1 MHPEAEH
8 EKNCFSKARRVVDY
22 PIRSNYV
29 VLLVK
34 HRVGFVVPACLLM
47 RDKRV
52 CRGGLA
58 RKKVYCVVF
67 IHIYALLL
75 MYGKVIKYREVGSLL
90 DGI

>member
-29 VLLVK
+29 VLHVK
-34 HRVGFVVPACLLM
+34 RWVGFVDPACLLM

-52 CRGGLA
+52 FRGDLPE
-58 RKKVYCVVF
+58 KKST
-67 IHIYALLL
+67 
-75 MYGKVIKYREVGSLL
+75 M
-90 DGI
+90 

>member
-29 VLLVK
+29 VLHVK
-34 HRVGFVVPACLLM
+34 RRVCFVDPACLLM

-58 RKKVYCVVF
+58 RKKVYYVVF
-67 IHIYALLL
+67 VHIFALLL
-75 MYGKVIKYREVGSLL
+75 MCGKVIKYREVGSL
-90 DGI
+90 